1 MTIYEFRE
9 LFIDERQMCYIWALE
24 SEEEIFRGQMSDV
37 PEEIEDIEI
46 SSLDNI
52 YPDNKGYIGIN
63 IDI

>member
-1 MTIYEFRE
+1 MTIYELRG

-24 SEEEIFRGQMSDV
+24 SEEEIFRGQMSDI